1 MVDATD
7 IFADKY
13 ESFEEIGQGG
23 FATVYRATDITLKR
37 AVAIKVLD
45 ARLSTSEST
54 TTKRFAREAQTVAR
68 LSHPHIIDVYETG
81 QKQGRFFIVMPY
93 LPGPALDK
101 LIRQQGALPLDQ
113 VLRFSEQIG
122 GALDYAH
129 KNGLIHRDIKPANVI
144 LNEHGDA
151 ILTDFGIVKVIDA
164 TTDLTQTGASMGTPY
179 YMAPEQWTASQV
191 DARTDL
197 YALGVMVYQM
207 LTGQMPFTGDTPHRI
222 MYGHLS
228 ETPPPPEKLNPTLSP
243 AVGRVLLKML
253 SKAPAQRYQTAAEFC
268 ADLRRALLDQT
279 VVSQP
284 PQKKSGGN
292 SRLALIGGAALLVVL
307 LLAAVGGG
315 ILWFSGRE
323 ATTPAAAPLV
333 REAVVEIDGQPVAD
347 NFQQVVCNTARRLE
361 IKFLDAD
368 GQPIDAVDFSYNW
381 RFEPDDPFN
390 EDKANSSNYA
400 TNYQVPCELDNQT
413 VTIEARKDG
422 KTFFTKSLLF
432 DISQ

>member
-81 QKQGRFFIVMPY
+81 QKHGRFFIVMPY

-279 VVSQP
+279 VISQP
-284 PQKKSGGN
+284 PPHKADSK
-292 SRLALIGGAALLVVL
+292 SRLALIGGVVALLVL
-307 LLAAVGGG
+307 LLAVIGGG
-315 ILWFSGRE
+315 IVWLSGRE
-323 ATTPAAAPLV
+323 ATSPAAAPLV
-333 REAVVEIDGQPVAD
+333 REAVVEIDGQPVAES
-347 NFQQVVCNTARRLE
+347 FQQVVCNTARRLE

-368 GQPIDAVDFSYNW
+368 GQPIDAVDFAYNW
-381 RFEPDDPFN
+381 RFEPDDPYN

-400 TNYQVPCELDNQT
+400 TNYQVPCELENQT
-413 VTIEARKDG
+413 VTIEAQKDG

>member
-7 IFADKY
+7 IFAEKY
-13 ESFEEIGQGG
+13 EILEEIGQGG
-23 FATVYRATDITLKR
+23 FATVYRATDKTLRR

-54 TTKRFAREAQTVAR
+54 ITKRFIREAQTVAR
-68 LSHPHIIDVYETG
+68 LSHPYIIDVYETG

-93 LPGPALDK
+93 LPGPTLTQR
-101 LIRQQGALPLDQ
+101 IRQQGALPLDQ
-113 VLRFSEQIG
+113 VLRFTEQISS
-122 GALDYAH
+122 ALDYAH

-151 ILTDFGIVKVIDA
+151 ILTDFGIVKVTDA

-253 SKAPAQRYQTAAEFC
+253 SKAPAQRYQSAAEFC
-268 ADLRRALLDQT
+268 ADLRNALLDQT

-284 PQKKSGGN
+284 PPQKTGDK
-292 SRLALIGGAALLVVL
+292 SRLPLIGGAVVLVIL
-307 LLAAVGGG
+307 LLAVVIGGV
-315 ILWFSGRE
+315 IWFSGGE
-323 ATTPAAAPLV
+323 ATTPATAPAV
-333 REAVVEIDGQPVAD
+333 QEALLEIDGQPVAD
-347 NFQQVVCNTARRLE
+347 NFQQVLCNTARRLE

-368 GQPIDAVDFSYNW
+368 GQPLDTVDFAYNW
-381 RFEPDDPFN
+381 RFEPDDPYN

-400 TNYQVPCELDNQT
+400 TNYQVPCELENQT
-413 VTIEARKDG
+413 VTIEAQKDG